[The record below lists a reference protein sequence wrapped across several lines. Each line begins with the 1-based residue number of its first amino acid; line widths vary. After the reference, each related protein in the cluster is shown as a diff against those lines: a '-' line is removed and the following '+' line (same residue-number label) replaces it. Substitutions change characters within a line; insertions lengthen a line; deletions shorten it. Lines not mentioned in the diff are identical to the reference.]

1 LIDNSKKEKYYEG
14 IKEQIQSLK
23 DKIYHNKELDLQT
36 FKSEIKEI
44 LENEI
49 VSRYYLQKGIVEAS
63 FDNDEDIKAAV
74 DLFKDEKKYSDIL
87 STTAVKKQK

>member
-1 LIDNSKKEKYYEG
+1 
-14 IKEQIQSLK
+14 
-23 DKIYHNKELDLQT
+23 
-36 FKSEIKEI
+36 
-44 LENEI
+44 
-49 VSRYYLQKGIVEAS
+49 LQKGIVEAS